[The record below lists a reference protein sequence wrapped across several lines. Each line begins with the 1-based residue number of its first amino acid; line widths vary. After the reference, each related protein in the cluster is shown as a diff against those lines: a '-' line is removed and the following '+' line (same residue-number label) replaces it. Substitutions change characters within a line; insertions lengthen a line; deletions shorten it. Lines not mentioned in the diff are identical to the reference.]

1 MSIKPNIRERISRAE
16 KELNKDACEAD
27 EIVNILQNYFKQ
39 KDALID
45 GVAYIETDISQINY
59 KKISCDYGTNDD
71 KHIIWITFVDKE
83 LSDGRKRNYAAVVGA
98 GKDIGFSKDNR
109 RGTWKILCHLGVRW
123 DKTKVIII
131 PIRGLKSIGLKKE
144 GMKISNILECRNG
157 VEHFIGEYLIESGV
171 PILNS
176 YQHINYSK
184 SYWNKCKNYNFNI

>member
-27 EIVNILQNYFKQ
+27 EIVNILQDYFKQ

-71 KHIIWITFVDKE
+71 RHIIWITFVDKE

-98 GKDIGFSKDNR
+98 GKDIGFSQNKKI
-109 RGTWKILCHLGVRW
+109 GTWKILHNLGVKW
-123 DKTKVIII
+123 DKSKVIIL
-131 PIRGLKSIGLKKE
+131 PIRGLKSIGLKRD
-144 GMKISNILECRNG
+144 GIKINNILECRNG
-157 VEHFIGEYLIESGV
+157 VEHFIGEYLVEKGV
-171 PILNS
+171 PIINL
-176 YQHINYSK
+176 YQHVNYSK
-184 SYWNKCKNYNFNI
+184 EYWDICKRNNFYI